1 MARKKIYDPYSELI
15 GRFNQEAV
23 KYVVVGMA
31 GINYYASNA
40 RETFST
46 QDFDIFVKPTIPN
59 VKKAVSILKELGYN
73 TAINPSVHEGAAIRG
88 QGAKK
93 EDIEDA
99 VRQKS
104 TIIAC
109 DAYGIMFE
117 LILAVSGYNFD
128 QMEKD
133 AAIFDVVGVPVKVAK
148 LNKLLMSKK
157 AAGREKDKI
166 FLSRFKIVLNEKNMR
181 KQKI

>member
-15 GRFNQEAV
+15 DRFNKEAV
-23 KYVVVGMA
+23 KYVVIGMA

-40 RETFST
+40 QETFST
-46 QDFDIFVKPTIPN
+46 QDFDIFIKPAIPN
-59 VKKAVSILKELGYN
+59 VKKAVSIVGGLGYN
-73 TAINPSVHEGAAIRG
+73 VTINPGGRQDIAADAR
-88 QGAKK
+88 K
-93 EDIEDA
+93 ETIEDA
-99 VRQKS
+99 VRRKG

-109 DAYGIMFE
+109 DAYGVMFE

-133 AAIFDVVGVPVKVAK
+133 AAIFIAAGVPIKVAK

-157 AAGREKDKI
+157 AADRDKDKL
-166 FLSRFKIVLNEKNMR
+166 FLSRFKIALDEKN
-181 KQKI
+181 KGKNKT